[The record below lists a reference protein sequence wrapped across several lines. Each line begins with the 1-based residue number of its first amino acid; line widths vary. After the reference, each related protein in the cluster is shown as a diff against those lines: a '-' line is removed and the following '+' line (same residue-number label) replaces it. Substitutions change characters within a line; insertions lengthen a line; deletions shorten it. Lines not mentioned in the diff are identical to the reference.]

1 MSAITESA
9 AEVRDRAIAEN
20 HALRQENAELR
31 GVLNALVA
39 EPVRYS
45 SATIEID
52 CADHADAMSL
62 VRRARTILAR
72 TP

>member
-20 HALRQENAELR
+20 HALRQTNAELR
-31 GVLNALVA
+31 AIAGAMYAALVQIGG
-39 EPVRYS
+39 S
-45 SATIEID
+45 D
-52 CADHADAMSL
+52 SL
-62 VRRARTILAR
+62 LLKEARVILAR